1 MNEGRIR
8 PLMQSNPCAT
18 EGGVEGGERTL
29 PFKGSWIR
37 GGSRERGM
45 FQGRNNSLS
54 HESRPLKHFPLIFRT
69 SFDSFGEKDVF
80 PPEGGRS
87 GKPLPN
93 SKIRRKISVEASF
106 RKNIDLVRI

>member
-1 MNEGRIR
+1 
-8 PLMQSNPCAT
+8 
-18 EGGVEGGERTL
+18 
-29 PFKGSWIR
+29 
-37 GGSRERGM
+37 M

-54 HESRPLKHFPLIFRT
+54 HESRPLKHFPLICRT
-69 SFDSFGEKDVF
+69 PFDSFGEKDVF